1 MKIISANEGP
11 KIPYTVMGNWLNI
24 GDQIMLNLEKIES
37 DRPEHRDICADAFGS
52 LQTGEGL
59 YYVAQI
65 DIPARQYT
73 ETEIDNP
80 DYVPDADETGESG
93 GMGNS
98 KKIIKRDPV
107 PFSMENVTLTLYAL
121 KEGVF

>member
-1 MKIISANEGP
+1 MKIIAANEGR
-11 KIPYTVMGNWLNI
+11 KIRYTVMGNWLNI

-37 DRPEHRDICADAFGS
+37 DRPEHRDISADAFGS

-65 DIPARQYT
+65 SIPARRYT
-73 ETEIDNP
+73 ETETDNP
-80 DYVPDADETGESG
+80 DYVPDADETGKSG

-98 KKIIKRDPV
+98 EKITKRDPV

>member
-1 MKIISANEGP
+1 MKIINANEGP

-37 DRPEHRDICADAFGS
+37 DRTEHKDISADAFGR
-52 LQTGEGL
+52 LQTGEGV

-73 ETEIDNP
+73 ETKIDNP
-80 DYVPDADETGESG
+80 DYVPDTDVTGESG
-93 GMGNS
+93 DIGNS
-98 KKIIKRDPV
+98 KEIIKRDPI
-107 PFSMENVTLTLYAL
+107 PFSTENVTLTLYAL

>member
-1 MKIISANEGP
+1 MKIISANEGQ

-24 GDQIMLNLEKIES
+24 GDQIMLNLEKLNLTGRNTGIFARTRS
-37 DRPEHRDICADAFGS
+37 GVCRRAKGFIMWHRSTFRPASIRK
-52 LQTGEGL
+52 
-59 YYVAQI
+59 
-65 DIPARQYT
+65 R
-73 ETEIDNP
+73 IDNP
-80 DYVPDADETGESG
+80 DYVPDTDETGESG

>member
-1 MKIISANEGP
+1 MKVIEANEGQ
-11 KIPYTVMGNWLNI
+11 KISYTAMGNWLNI
-24 GDQIMLNLEKIES
+24 GDQIMLNLEKMES
-37 DRPEHRDICADAFGS
+37 DKAEHRDISADAFGK

-65 DIPARQYT
+65 DIPAREYT
-73 ETEIDNP
+73 ETEIKNP
-80 DYVPDADETGESG
+80 DYDPDASESGESG

-98 KKIIKRDPV
+98 ETIIKRDPV

>member
-1 MKIISANEGP
+1 M
-11 KIPYTVMGNWLNI
+11 NI
-24 GDQIMLNLEKIES
+24 GDQILLNIEHMES
-37 DRPEHRDICADAFGS
+37 DRPEQRDITADAFGN

-65 DIPARQYT
+65 DVPARQYT
-73 ETEIDNP
+73 ETEVDNP
-80 DYVPDADETGESG
+80 DYDPDADENGESG
-93 GMGNS
+93 GTGNS
-98 KKIIKRDPV
+98 KKIVKRDPF